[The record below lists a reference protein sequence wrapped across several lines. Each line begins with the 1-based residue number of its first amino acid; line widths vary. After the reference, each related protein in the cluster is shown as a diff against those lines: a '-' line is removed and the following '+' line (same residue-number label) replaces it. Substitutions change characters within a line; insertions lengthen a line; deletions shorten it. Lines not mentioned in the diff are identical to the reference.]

1 MGEEKAHIIRLKADL
16 SFEPRPR
23 CVLTSSGYRV
33 EVLTLGCS
41 STCASV
47 AVVSSLPTLPP
58 EVGLNIC
65 GRGIPIRL
73 SGTPLP
79 RSDPLLLV
87 HGRCDLELGGRTLG
101 LPCGGETLPAYLE
114 VGSVEEDVQEMG
126 LNVRGKVL
134 YKGDLS
140 IYLLLLPGGGEL
152 VGEGVRFRPGSYLLI
167 IGGKESARLNVDG
180 EELVLP

>member
-1 MGEEKAHIIRLKADL
+1 MGEEEAHIIRLRADL
-16 SFEPRPR
+16 SFKPHPR

-33 EVLTLGCS
+33 DVLTLGCS

-58 EVGLNIC
+58 EARIGVC
-65 GRGIPIRL
+65 GRGISVEL
-73 SGTPLP
+73 SGAPIP
-79 RSDPLLLV
+79 RSDPILLV
-87 HGRCDLELGGRTLG
+87 HSKCDLELGGRTLG
-101 LPCGGETLPAYLE
+101 LPCGDGDLPAYLE
-114 VGSVEEDVQEMG
+114 VGRVGEEVQEMG

-140 IYLLLLPGGGEL
+140 MYLLLLPSGGEL
-152 VGEGVRFRPGSYLLI
+152 VGGSVRFDPGSYLLVT
-167 IGGKESARLNVDG
+167 GGEGRPRLRVDG